1 MRCLSR
7 LLILC
12 AAALLLPFGACND
25 DNPDQPPITPQ
36 KNAGSFTLH
45 ATYPGVR
52 SCPGGG
58 GIFTIS
64 VDTTQD
70 FRGDVQLS
78 VQADPR
84 LHATLLR
91 STLVAGARVAELT
104 IAPEIGIPVD
114 SFGVTVTAVHGDSS
128 KQLRLGVDVIAWEMG
143 AAGEEVPLRNTM
155 LAWLCKRHPELAE
168 LQSQVWWRFVTYPQH
183 LVVEHWTF
191 VSDVWELR
199 MCRHVT
205 ISPYTWSL
213 MRLRRLGTCAPEL
226 AMRREGDGSM
236 QEIPIADYPILYGY

>member
-7 LLILC
+7 ILILC

-45 ATYPGVR
+45 ATYPGIR

-143 AAGEEVPLRNTM
+143 LRARKFPCATPCSPGCANAIRNWRYCSRKCGGASSPT
-155 LAWLCKRHPELAE
+155 R
-168 LQSQVWWRFVTYPQH
+168 SIWW
-183 LVVEHWTF
+183 
-191 VSDVWELR
+191 
-199 MCRHVT
+199 
-205 ISPYTWSL
+205 WST
-213 MRLRRLGTCAPEL
+213 GP
-226 AMRREGDGSM
+226 S
-236 QEIPIADYPILYGY
+236 